1 MTLPKTRAFRWQQ
14 RRLKLLDQR
23 VLPHKILWKTCRRWQ
38 EVAQGI
44 QQMVVRGAPAIGVCA
59 AYGIVLA
66 ADSLRAQ
73 SLASAQKGLE
83 TAAQGLL
90 KARPTA
96 VNLRWA
102 LERMRGVWKTASTS
116 TKELIDRL
124 EAEAR
129 QIEAEDLAANQAM
142 GRH

>member
-1 MTLPKTRAFRWQQ
+1 MTSLPKTRAFRWQQ
-14 RRLKLLDQR
+14 RQLKLLDQR

-38 EVAQGI
+38 EVVQSI

-66 ADSLRAQ
+66 ADALRSQ
-73 SLASAQKGLE
+73 PLTIAQKGLE

-102 LERMRGVWKTASTS
+102 LER
-116 TKELIDRL
+116 
-124 EAEAR
+124 
-129 QIEAEDLAANQAM
+129 
-142 GRH
+142 